1 MNKRLRYQM
10 IRSAAQRVKSQRR
23 MMRLNVEL
31 EKEIREIEERE
42 WHTLTK
48 NSKKL

>member
-1 MNKRLRYQM
+1 M

-31 EKEIREIEERE
+31 EKEIREIEESKE

>member
-31 EKEIREIEERE
+31 EKELQAIEENVC
-42 WHTLTK
+42 TQTK

>member
-23 MMRLNVEL
+23 VMRLNVEL
-31 EKEIREIEERE
+31 EKEIREIEEKE
-42 WHTLTK
+42 CTLTK